1 MACMPPPDLKLLAA
15 IVLTGGRSTRM
26 GEDKGA
32 RIWGARRAV
41 DWVVDLAERVGAA
54 QVITAGGFEY
64 GYDHVP
70 DPTPHAGP
78 VSGILAGLD
87 RLDGRFA
94 RVLVLAVDAPTVSQ
108 SDLRLLMAT
117 AGPGASFT
125 GMPLPMVIDASLRP
139 ADVQSDWPLR
149 RFVERAGLAQLVAAP
164 ESMARLRGA
173 NTPEEQA
180 LLMRK
185 LPP

>member
-1 MACMPPPDLKLLAA
+1 MILPDVKPLGA
-15 IVLTGGRSTRM
+15 IILTGGRSTRM

-32 RIWGARRAV
+32 RVWGARRAV
-41 DWVVDLAERVGAA
+41 DWVVDLAAKVGAG
-54 QVITAGGFEY
+54 QVITAGRVEY

-87 RLDGRFA
+87 KLDGRFA
-94 RVLVLAVDAPTVSQ
+94 RVLVLAVDAPTVLAD
-108 SDLRLLMAT
+108 DLRLLLASG
-117 AGPGASFT
+117 GPGASFT
-125 GMPLPMVIDASLRP
+125 GMPLPMVIDASIRP

-149 RFVERAGLAQLVAAP
+149 RFVEQAGLIQLVATP
-164 ESMARLRGA
+164 ESMARLKGA

-180 LLMRK
+180 LLMRNS
-185 LPP
+185 PR